1 MLLLLY
7 VIISVSFYV
16 FFISFFIMLSKGY
29 SILLLMYMYLF
40 NVSLVDTLVFQII
53 LSITYIFFEHYHCHI
68 IYHFN
73 FFFLTKLS

>member
-7 VIISVSFYV
+7 VIISVFFYV

-40 NVSLVDTLVFQII
+40 NISLVD
-53 LSITYIFFEHYHCHI
+53 
-68 IYHFN
+68 
-73 FFFLTKLS
+73 